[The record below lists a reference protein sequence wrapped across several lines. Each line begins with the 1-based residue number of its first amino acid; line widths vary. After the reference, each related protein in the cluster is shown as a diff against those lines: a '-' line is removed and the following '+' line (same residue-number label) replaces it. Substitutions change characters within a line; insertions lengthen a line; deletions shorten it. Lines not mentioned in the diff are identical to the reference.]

1 MKSKLM
7 DESDFAASKF
17 RLRIYEYVRRGLC
30 RQLLKE
36 PEAEP
41 KQLLLQFIE
50 VKSLLYNIM
59 TASSRRHLT
68 KTAY

>member
-7 DESDFAASKF
+7 NESDFAASKF

-30 RQLLKE
+30 HQLLRE

-50 VKSLLYNIM
+50 VNSLCFITL
-59 TASSRRHLT
+59 
-68 KTAY
+68 

>member
-1 MKSKLM
+1 MKSRLM

-17 RLRIYEYVRRGLC
+17 RLRIYEYVRRDLC
-30 RQLLKE
+30 HQLLKG

-50 VKSLLYNIM
+50 VNSLCFITL
-59 TASSRRHLT
+59 
-68 KTAY
+68 